1 LKILWYNWRDI
12 KHPDGGGAEVYT
24 HEVASRL
31 QNKGHDVTLFVS
43 DIPSKKK
50 METIHEVKVIRDGG
64 KFSVY
69 RKAKEHYKNNMDKYD
84 IIIDEINGRPFL
96 TPTFVKNKTIIALF
110 HQSIKEEWFY
120 ETSFPLN
127 YVCYYYLEKKWM
139 SYYKDV
145 PTITVSNSSKVDL
158 INSYGIKNVEIAPI
172 GINIKPL
179 SNIAKKETD
188 PTIIFIGRLKRH
200 KLPDH
205 AIQAFNLINQKI
217 PNAKLKVIGNGYLFE
232 SIKKKYTNSN
242 IEFCGKL
249 ENETKYEILKKAHLV
264 LVPSVREGWGLV
276 VTESNAMGTPVIAY
290 DVAGLRDS
298 VINNKTGLLTPV
310 NNPENLANLSIN
322 LLNNFNKL
330 EFLSLNALEYARNF
344 NWDITAEIFD
354 RIIKREYTKFA

>member
-1 LKILWYNWRDI
+1 
-12 KHPDGGGAEVYT
+12 
-24 HEVASRL
+24 
-31 QNKGHDVTLFVS
+31 
-43 DIPSKKK
+43 
-50 METIHEVKVIRDGG
+50 
-64 KFSVY
+64 
-69 RKAKEHYKNNMDKYD
+69 
-84 IIIDEINGRPFL
+84 
-96 TPTFVKNKTIIALF
+96 
-110 HQSIKEEWFY
+110 
-120 ETSFPLN
+120 
-127 YVCYYYLEKKWM
+127 
-139 SYYKDV
+139 
-145 PTITVSNSSKVDL
+145 L